1 MVPDAVHSPGQ
12 LSQTENCKRGEKL
25 QHLLKLNINE
35 RSGIIASIRS
45 VSSRKYILGSF
56 LGLPFAIFKQA
67 SYELRYLVSYQKSKD
82 FPNGRESSFC
92 RRRRVAGT

>member
-1 MVPDAVHSPGQ
+1 MQFIHLVNYPRQRTVNVAK
-12 LSQTENCKRGEKL
+12 NCK
-25 QHLLKLNINE
+25 LKLNINE

-82 FPNGRESSFC
+82 LPNGRESSFC
-92 RRRRVAGT
+92 RRRRVA